1 MTRFILFL
9 VLFTSLAAQAQ
20 ERYAF
25 GPKKGQLV
33 VTEEEKARALQ
44 EQSLLQL
51 QRMEEL
57 MKAAQVQLET
67 QSKLIEEQNKMLGT
81 LITLEQQSQQMQLQ
95 QLQQQQLQPAVIPQ
109 ITP

>member
-1 MTRFILFL
+1 MARFILFL

-57 MKAAQVQLET
+57 MKAAQVQLEV
-67 QSKLIEEQNKMLGT
+67 QSKLIEEQNKMLGK
-81 LITLEQQSQQMQLQ
+81 LITLQQQSQQMQLQ
-95 QLQQQQLQPAVIPQ
+95 QLQQQQPALSPL
-109 ITP
+109 TP